1 MMEKEINGY
10 KLEICAN
17 SFYSA
22 KQAQSAGASRI
33 ELCQNLEN
41 GGTTPSFGLIKLTR
55 ETLDIAVHV
64 LIRPRSGDFVYNEE
78 EFEEMKEDILIC
90 KSLNCNG
97 VVLGILLPSGD
108 VDKVRMQELVDL
120 ARPME
125 VVFHRAF
132 DRCRDP
138 KEALEDIIEL
148 GCNRILTSGQKN
160 SAEDGIELIRELVE
174 QAAGR
179 IEIMPGAGVTFSNV
193 KTILEKTG
201 AKSVHAS
208 AKITQ
213 KSTMT
218 FHNPALVGM
227 DEDIFY
233 SDEKKVAEI
242 IEQIKRGCLKRSLK
256 REPRH

>member
-22 KQAQSAGASRI
+22 KQAQAAGASRV

-55 ETLDIAVHV
+55 ETLEIGVHV
-64 LIRPRSGDFVYNEE
+64 LVRPRAGDFVYNEE
-78 EFEEMKEDILIC
+78 EFEEMKEDILVC

-97 VVLGILLPSGD
+97 VVVGVLLPSGD

-132 DRCRDP
+132 DRCRNP

-148 GCNRILTSGQKN
+148 GCCRILTSGQKN
-160 SAEDGIELIRELVE
+160 SAEEGIGLIRELVE

-179 IEIMPGAGVTFSNV
+179 IEIMPGAGVSSANV
-193 KTILEKTG
+193 KMILDKTD
-201 AKSVHAS
+201 AKSIHAS
-208 AKITQ
+208 AKISQ
-213 KSTMT
+213 KSHMT
-218 FHNPALVGM
+218 YHNEELQGM
-227 DEDIFY
+227 DEDMLY
-233 SDEKKVAEI
+233 SDQQKVAEI
-242 IEQIKRGCLKRSLK
+242 IEQIKSL
-256 REPRH
+256 